1 MYKKPTTPQYGEMV
15 CGESC
20 GKLGSEE
27 DVENAEKYDGLCEK
41 CRAAGRGNI
50 EVCLIFYKELHKD
63 DVRHHLVY
71 SRSLLTT

>member
-1 MYKKPTTPQYGEMV
+1 MLKVVGNRDQRKY
-15 CGESC
+15 
-20 GKLGSEE
+20 
-27 DVENAEKYDGLCEK
+27 VENDGKDDGLCEK